1 HSVLSLRLVKAL
13 ATPRLLHSFPTRRS
27 SDLAQGPAPGSATG
41 SHAVAR
47 QRSCCAAPA
56 PGTRPASPGGGGSRP
71 DGSSAGP
78 GSRPPPPPAS
88 ARPAPLRLQPG
99 RARGRPPDAGKPAPA
114 SPDPPDSRPRTS
126 PAENGSPPATGP
138 DAATLAARW
147 DDRASAWYSVQPARP
162 PADAHHRATPARW
175 PDVLV
180 GPIPERY
187 PGWPPPRR
195 TPADCPRHAARAPPD
210 C

>member
-78 GSRPPPPPAS
+78 GSRPPPPDRKS
-88 ARPAPLRLQPG
+88 TRLNSSHVKISYAVFCLKKKKQ
-99 RARGRPPDAGKPAPA
+99 
-114 SPDPPDSRPRTS
+114 T
-126 PAENGSPPATGP
+126 T
-138 DAATLAARW
+138 
-147 DDRASAWYSVQPARP
+147 
-162 PADAHHRATPARW
+162 
-175 PDVLV
+175 
-180 GPIPERY
+180 
-187 PGWPPPRR
+187 
-195 TPADCPRHAARAPPD
+195 
-210 C
+210 